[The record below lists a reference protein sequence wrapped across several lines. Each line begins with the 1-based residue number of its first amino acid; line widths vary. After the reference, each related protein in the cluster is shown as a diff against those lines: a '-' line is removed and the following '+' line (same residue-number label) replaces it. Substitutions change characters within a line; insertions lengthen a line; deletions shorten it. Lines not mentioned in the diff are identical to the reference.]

1 MSCSSTLLNCPD
13 VQLELSSYFQTCNVA
28 VLGRESSF
36 LSMLTSMENMTG
48 INQVVNP
55 GGAKTRTVILR
66 YDSGIPVANVQE
78 VTECNLDCAAENQGG
93 DNSAEYSM
101 DICQKIKYG
110 ESYNVYDL
118 ANICRSNQDF
128 IAARLNAMAGAIE
141 QKIAQKTAE
150 EAVALVGGWASDVS
164 NVTGA
169 VKQVATKT
177 SAGGLN
183 PYFMPEIDLA
193 AKQNGYCAP
202 IGIFGGSELYLST
215 DLLNVGCC
223 ATEGVDLLGVMGRY
237 GKAVAWDSYVVDAFS
252 SNNISL
258 MTQLGAMQLL
268 TYTIGT
274 EASFNPLASGAA
286 SNFEIIPLVTPRY
299 GIPVDLIVS
308 NSCGQISL
316 TMQVS
321 TKLVALPLDLICS
334 GASAGV
340 NFVNLLE
347 VNNA

>member
-1 MSCSSTLLNCPD
+1 MSCSSTLLACPD
-13 VQLELSSYFQTCNVA
+13 VQLELNSYFTTCNVA
-28 VLGRESSF
+28 TLGRDSAF
-36 LSMLTSMENMTG
+36 LGMLTSPENVSG

-66 YDSGIPVANVQE
+66 YDSGIPVANVEE
-78 VTECNLDCAAENQGG
+78 VTECNLDCAATNQGG

-101 DICQKIKYG
+101 DICQKVKYG
-110 ESYNVYDL
+110 ESYSVYEL

-150 EAVALVGGWASDVS
+150 ESVPLVGGWASDVS

-169 VKQVATKT
+169 VKEVATKNGT
-177 SAGGLN
+177 ALN

-193 AKQNGYCAP
+193 SKQTGYCAP

-223 ATEGVDLLGVMGRY
+223 GVDGMDLMGIMGRY
-237 GKAVAWDSYVVDAFS
+237 GKVVAWDPYIVDAYA
-252 SNNISL
+252 SNNLSL

-268 TYTIGT
+268 VYTVGT
-274 EASFNPLASGAA
+274 EASFSPHASGAS
-286 SNFEIIPLVTPRY
+286 SNFEIIPLTTPRY

-308 NSCGQISL
+308 NNCGQISM
-316 TMQVS
+316 TMQTS
-321 TKLVALPLDLICS
+321 TKLVALPTDLICS
-334 GASAGV
+334 GPSAGV
-340 NFVNLLE
+340 NFVNLIG
-347 VNNA
+347 VNNS